1 EPLTARRDVVAR
13 VRAEPRIVD
22 LPGWEIESVYGC
34 EHLEEVTLVRPSTG
48 EHRTVA
54 AGGLVVKI
62 SRAPCTEPYRGQ
74 VELDR
79 RGFVVTDGELR
90 TSRQGVFAAGDV
102 VAGAYWRVAYA
113 LGQGMLAARS

>member
-1 EPLTARRDVVAR
+1 
-13 VRAEPRIVD
+13 
-22 LPGWEIESVYGC
+22 
-34 EHLEEVTLVRPSTG
+34 LVRPATG
-48 EHRTVA
+48 DRRAVP

-62 SRAPCTEPYRGQ
+62 SRVPCTEPFRGQ

-90 TSRQGVFAAGDV
+90 TSCTGVFAAGDV

-113 LGQGMLAARS
+113 LGQGMLAARSILLHLEAT